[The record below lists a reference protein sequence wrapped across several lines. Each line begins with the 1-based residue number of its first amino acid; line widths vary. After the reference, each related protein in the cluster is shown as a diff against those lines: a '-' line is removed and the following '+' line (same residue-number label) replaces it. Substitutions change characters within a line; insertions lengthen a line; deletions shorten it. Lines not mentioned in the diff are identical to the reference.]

1 MFCLCVLLIFFC
13 LQVAQQEAQRAQ
25 FVVEKAKQEKQQ
37 KVVQAEGEAQAARLI
52 GEAVLANPGFLK
64 LRKIRAAQNIARTVA
79 QSQNRV
85 YLNASAL
92 MLNIGDKEFDEAA
105 DSVSKRKK

>member
-37 KVVQAEGEAQAARLI
+37 KVVQAEGEAQAARLVSLLLLYEFMLMPPSFTLCLWTHAHAGWLLFRPWPDVQP
-52 GEAVLANPGFLK
+52 GEILEQACSSLGIHEQSVLV
-64 LRKIRAAQNIARTVA
+64 R
-79 QSQNRV
+79 
-85 YLNASAL
+85 
-92 MLNIGDKEFDEAA
+92 
-105 DSVSKRKK
+105 